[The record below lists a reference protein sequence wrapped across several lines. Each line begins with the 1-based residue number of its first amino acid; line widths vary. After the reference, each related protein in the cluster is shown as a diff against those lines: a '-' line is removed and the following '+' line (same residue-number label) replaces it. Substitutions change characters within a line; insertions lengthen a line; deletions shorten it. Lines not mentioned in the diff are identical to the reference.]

1 LNGAGANDS
10 YGGGALVS
18 GGAGGSGSGGGGG
31 GGIGGGGGGG
41 VNGGGG
47 GGGFTGGLGQGSGYA
62 GTGGTSFLALAFA
75 NRSYGSA
82 PSGNGYVTVELVA
95 PVPVPPA
102 LGLMGAAI
110 GALALAARRRRG

>member
-1 LNGAGANDS
+1 
-10 YGGGALVS
+10 V
-18 GGAGGSGSGGGGG
+18 
-31 GGIGGGGGGG
+31 GGIGGGGGGY
-41 VNGGGG
+41 
-47 GGGFTGGLGQGSGYA
+47 TGGAAGNYSG
-62 GTGGTSFLALAFA
+62 GLGGTSFLALAFA